1 MIINISFVYL
11 SGDPM
16 PSKKKIQKK
25 EHADDSHIPGALL
38 LGLGLIALPIN
49 FDMMPGL
56 EAAKAY
62 PILISLFG
70 IVMLV
75 ASRLEKN
82 L

>member
-1 MIINISFVYL
+1 
-11 SGDPM
+11 M
-16 PSKKKIQKK
+16 PSKKKPVVKRDL
-25 EHADDSHIPGALL
+25 HGDSHLPGALL

-49 FDMMPGL
+49 FDLIPGL

-70 IVMLV
+70 IVMLI
-75 ASRLEKN
+75 ASRLEKK